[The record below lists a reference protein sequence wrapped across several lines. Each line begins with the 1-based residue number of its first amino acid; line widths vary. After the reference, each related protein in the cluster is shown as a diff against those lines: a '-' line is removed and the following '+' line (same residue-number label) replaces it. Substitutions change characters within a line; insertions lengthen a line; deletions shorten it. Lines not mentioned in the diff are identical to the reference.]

1 LSTSTEFVD
10 SEHLFVNIDDQEFT
24 AYYIVDP
31 VVPEGV
37 EGHEVVRMSKEL
49 FEQMMHG
56 LGWRKV
62 K

>member
-1 LSTSTEFVD
+1 MEG
-10 SEHLFVNIDDQEFT
+10 EHLFVNIDDQEFT
-24 AYYIVDP
+24 AYYMVDP
-31 VVPEGV
+31 NVPEDK
-37 EGHEVVRMSKEL
+37 EGHSVVQMSTKL